1 MSSEFG
7 FQNVTIWAFE
17 RSSRYLLRVAV
28 AIELVLDAELGQ
40 NILVERIV
48 LVLQLIVVVDVHK
61 LAPLN
66 EHSWN
71 NHSKAIIS
79 RCPTKLFLLNVFA
92 N

>member
-1 MSSEFG
+1 MGFKTSRFG
-7 FQNVTIWAFE
+7 LSK
-17 RSSRYLLRVAV
+17 RSSCYLLRVAV
-28 AIELVLDAELGQ
+28 AIEFVLDAELRQ

-48 LVLQLIVVVDVHK
+48 LVLQLIIVVDVHK

-79 RCPTKLFLLNVFA
+79 
-92 N
+92 